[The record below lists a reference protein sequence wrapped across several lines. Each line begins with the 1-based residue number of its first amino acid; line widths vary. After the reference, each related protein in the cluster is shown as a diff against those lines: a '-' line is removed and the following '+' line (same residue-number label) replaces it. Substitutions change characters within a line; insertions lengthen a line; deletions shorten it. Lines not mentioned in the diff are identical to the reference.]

1 MFKNC
6 YVRLYYFNFL
16 ISKLRLSSR
25 LNKSLLNC
33 RNNSSRKS
41 HLASKI
47 LTVCPSEFDLCW
59 SISEKFRS
67 LKLNNIF
74 FIIYKMA
81 ALPQWQFFLPP
92 MQSMSK
98 ITKMN
103 SVLVTTWKFEQFNK
117 SFRTVFFQT
126 DDAAQDMSNY
136 LKYGLFKI
144 VWEAN
149 YK

>member
-33 RNNSSRKS
+33 RNNSSRTS

-47 LTVCPSEFDLCW
+47 LTVCPSEFNLCS

-67 LKLNNIF
+67 LKYKYFFHYLQNDKIHTIF
-74 FIIYKMA
+74 LTRYAKYKTIS
-81 ALPQWQFFLPP
+81 F
-92 MQSMSK
+92 
-98 ITKMN
+98 
-103 SVLVTTWKFEQFNK
+103 LVTTWKFW
-117 SFRTVFFQT
+117 TVQEIL
-126 DDAAQDMSNY
+126 SNSCLSNRWRRSRY
-136 LKYGLFKI
+136 VKRP
-144 VWEAN
+144 
-149 YK
+149 